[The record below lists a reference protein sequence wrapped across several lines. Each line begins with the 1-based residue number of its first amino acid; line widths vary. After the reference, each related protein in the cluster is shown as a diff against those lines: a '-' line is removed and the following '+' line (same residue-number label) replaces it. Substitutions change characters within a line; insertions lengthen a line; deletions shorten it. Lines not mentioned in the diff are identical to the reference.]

1 PNGFS
6 ELDGGGDLGGPIKR
20 DKLWFFGAFNPQR
33 RENNLLTQTFRQDV
47 SNTITTPFYAG
58 KITYGLSQ
66 KHILTFSTFSDFTK
80 QEGFM
85 FGNSGFGADPNSFR
99 GRIESGG
106 HNYTV
111 RMNSTFSPRFVGEFT
126 FGAHLQRFN
135 TIPLD
140 SVAGTELVT
149 DAFAVVRDAKAL
161 TP

>member
-1 PNGFS
+1 
-6 ELDGGGDLGGPIKR
+6 
-20 DKLWFFGAFNPQR
+20 
-33 RENNLLTQTFRQDV
+33 
-47 SNTITTPFYAG
+47 
-58 KITYGLSQ
+58 ITYGLSQ

-80 QEGFM
+80 QEGFL

-111 RMNSTFSPRFVGEFT
+111 RMNSTFSPRFVGAFT
-126 FGAHLQRFN
+126 FGAHCRRFN
-135 TIPLD
+135 TVPLG

-161 TP
+161 TPVVTNINTAADNSGLFLSFVNGTGGTIERNFVRQGFGLRSNQNRDRYEFAIRMQSSL